1 MASGGRGEA
10 LRWCLLSGELTAAS
24 TEIQN
29 VEESREV
36 GWERKGCWVAFV
48 YAKSW
53 VSVQVS
59 GRSLGMWVWEY

>member
-48 YAKSW
+48 YAKS
-53 VSVQVS
+53 
-59 GRSLGMWVWEY
+59 